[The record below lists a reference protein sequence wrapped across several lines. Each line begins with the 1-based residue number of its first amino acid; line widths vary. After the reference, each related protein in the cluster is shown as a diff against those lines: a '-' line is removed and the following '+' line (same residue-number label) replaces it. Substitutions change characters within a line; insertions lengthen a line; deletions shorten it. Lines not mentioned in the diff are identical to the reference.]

1 MRSHFSRAIHGG
13 RLGLELV
20 IAGTEDVAHSGFTSM
35 KIRIPVFP
43 LAVLCVLLWTAC
55 AQAMAEADYR
65 PLDREAR
72 ELQRQYLALGGAL
85 PPTRTSA
92 LLGVDP
98 ATPAMAD
105 QALSGAALPASS
117 DARALWL
124 ARQWMHRGYL
134 REAAALLARLNP
146 ADAAAAAER
155 IVLQAEILARQGQPA
170 RRRDHA
176 CCRDPVI
183 GAVGGVRALQRAAA
197 LAAANDRPSALA
209 TLETLGRMQTTDAE
223 TLSLRDRANIAAG
236 FMYLGRTEQA
246 AAKMAFDRVRVDSL
260 FSAEALFGL
269 GWVEFAQGNLSRALI
284 PWLTLNE
291 RPVKEPA
298 VREALLLL
306 PYAQWRIGAYRD
318 AVERYRAAIRF
329 FDDEITLFDRVLEG
343 WREGAALDAVQSFD
357 SADGLAEYRIAGVYD
372 TPYVRAVLTDGG
384 FQTAYD
390 TWRHLQALERQLA
403 PRPGAS
409 ALRQRAAQPVAD
421 HRAHPQHQAL
431 AALGGER
438 ERSAGYRARAHF
450 ELARLLDEMAA
461 QGEAK

>member
-1 MRSHFSRAIHGG
+1 
-13 RLGLELV
+13 
-20 IAGTEDVAHSGFTSM
+20 M
-35 KIRIPVFP
+35 KIRTPVFP
-43 LAVLCVLLWTAC
+43 LAVLCALLWTAC
-55 AQAMAEADYR
+55 AQAMAAADYR

-98 ATPAMAD
+98 ATPAGAD
-105 QALSGAALPASS
+105 QTLTGAALPASS

-124 ARQWMHRGYL
+124 ARQWLHRGYL

-170 RRRDHA
+170 SAATTLAAATQSPAPWAAYAHYN
-176 CCRDPVI
+176 
-183 GAVGGVRALQRAAA
+183 RAAA
-197 LAAANDRPSALA
+197 LAAANDRQSALT
-209 TLETLGRMQTTDAE
+209 TLEALGRMQTTDAE

-246 AAKMAFDRVRVDSL
+246 AAKMAFDRVRVDSP
-260 FSAEALFGL
+260 FSSEALFGL
-269 GWVEFAQGNLSRALI
+269 GWVEFAQDNLSRALI

-343 WREGAALDAVQSFD
+343 WREGAALDAVQSSD
-357 SADGLAEYRIAGVYD
+357 SADGLAEYRIAGAYD

-384 FQTAYD
+384 FQAVYD

-403 PRPGAS
+403 TRPGAS
-409 ALRQRAAQPVAD
+409 ALRQRAAQAVAD
-421 HRAHPQHQAL
+421 HRAHLQSQAL

-461 QGEAK
+461 RGEAK